1 MPVWEADPKVI
12 VELAVSGVTANDP
25 PLPITKTSV
34 DESCN
39 CSMLPLAPVLLIK
52 TLDTVEVSV

>member
-1 MPVWEADPKVI
+1 MPVWEVDPRVI

-34 DESCN
+34 VESCS
-39 CSMLPLAPVLLIK
+39 CRILPLAPVLLIK
-52 TLDTVEVSV
+52 ILDTVDVSV